1 MTDRLPFL
9 RPDDEAH
16 RATLDGIADW
26 LAPLDGLRTPLWLF
40 VPARLQIVWGN
51 RSALAVWEAP
61 ALADLQARD
70 LGADMSDAMR
80 LSLETTLT
88 RLRRGETVVEI
99 SAIFPRGHATRVR
112 MVHHRLM
119 LPDGTEGMLAEAD
132 VEPPAEDLVQ
142 LASGLSLLLAVFRS
156 DGSRTSMNPAFRA
169 LLSDHVGS
177 LGDLMVEAMPPEA
190 LLETLHPVEPR
201 GHDLELD
208 TARGTRTF
216 RVELRRV
223 RGAAGDP
230 CVLASL
236 YDVTTQRQERAEL
249 LRLAHTDVLTG
260 LPNRHGVTVEAEARQ
275 ARGERFD
282 VLYVDL
288 DGLKQVNDGLGHR
301 FGDLAL
307 EAAARRIATSLPADG
322 FAGRMGGDEFVA
334 FVPHDGMA
342 VAERVRVALSVPYTL
357 DGLRVLLTASIGVT
371 SHADLPEADTETRL
385 RLSDTAMLEAKR
397 DGRNQVRRAVSAT
410 LQSEARIRRVHQ
422 LLPAAMQ
429 RGELRIVVQPIVRI
443 ADGSLARAEALVRWR
458 SRELGDVPPIEFV
471 PVAEQS
477 GIVRE
482 LGRIVLQSTTDLLR
496 ALGDRAVPV
505 AVNLSAREVVL
516 PTLADDIHAEL
527 VRTGIDPA
535 LLTVELTETAMV
547 GRLDLAQ
554 EQLARVRALGV
565 RVALDDFGTGYSALS
580 IVHRLDLDTLKVDRS
595 LVRDLPEPR
604 AMAIVRAILRMA
616 ESLGLS
622 VVAEGVE
629 TREQADALAT
639 LGCPYGQGYLWARPL
654 ELGDFMRWQ
663 APMPLG

>member
-1 MTDRLPFL
+1 
-9 RPDDEAH
+9 
-16 RATLDGIADW
+16 
-26 LAPLDGLRTPLWLF
+26 
-40 VPARLQIVWGN
+40 
-51 RSALAVWEAP
+51 
-61 ALADLQARD
+61 
-70 LGADMSDAMR
+70 
-80 LSLETTLT
+80 
-88 RLRRGETVVEI
+88 
-99 SAIFPRGHATRVR
+99 
-112 MVHHRLM
+112 
-119 LPDGTEGMLAEAD
+119 
-132 VEPPAEDLVQ
+132 
-142 LASGLSLLLAVFRS
+142 
-156 DGSRTSMNPAFRA
+156 
-169 LLSDHVGS
+169 
-177 LGDLMVEAMPPEA
+177 
-190 LLETLHPVEPR
+190 
-201 GHDLELD
+201 
-208 TARGTRTF
+208 
-216 RVELRRV
+216 
-223 RGAAGDP
+223 
-230 CVLASL
+230 
-236 YDVTTQRQERAEL
+236 
-249 LRLAHTDVLTG
+249 
-260 LPNRHGVTVEAEARQ
+260 
-275 ARGERFD
+275 
-282 VLYVDL
+282 
-288 DGLKQVNDGLGHR
+288 
-301 FGDLAL
+301 
-307 EAAARRIATSLPADG
+307 
-322 FAGRMGGDEFVA
+322 
-334 FVPHDGMA
+334 
-342 VAERVRVALSVPYTL
+342 
-357 DGLRVLLTASIGVT
+357 
-371 SHADLPEADTETRL
+371 
-385 RLSDTAMLEAKR
+385 MLEAKR

-629 TREQADALAT
+629 TREQADALAA